1 MTRQLQVGING
12 FGRFGLHLLRYWLNA
27 PEEAAYSIRF
37 INDDFFSLDQVLEIL
52 SSDPHV
58 PFSDFDVSH
67 QDGVLLFSKGLKTY
81 QLQYTQAAQ
90 ANIPWVGQPD
100 LVLECSGKAT
110 AADRCRP
117 YLTGNTKRVII
128 SATSWDADSTLVYGF
143 NHTSLDL
150 SMDIVSYGSCTVN
163 AYVPLADYI
172 HSQYGLVDSDVNVV
186 HNVPAY
192 KLPDS
197 QTLNRKFCTLEKSAK
212 NLLPYLDDSNFMV
225 NYTLVPYTGASLIDF
240 RFRLQSPPLNRDA
253 LVQDLKQATQ
263 TGRLADLYGMVAVD
277 QGPEEHILTP
287 FSAVFIEENV
297 KLLGD
302 NLYIQAYFDT
312 ENSVNRYHDLVNY
325 VAQATA
331 ALPSRSAAAIA

>member
-37 INDDFFSLDQVLEIL
+37 INDDFFPLDHVLEIL
-52 SSDPHV
+52 SSDPYV
-58 PFSDFDVSH
+58 PFSDFDISH
-67 QDGVLLFSKGLKTY
+67 QDNVLMFSKGLKTY
-81 QLQYTQAAQ
+81 QVQYTQAVQ

-117 YLTGNTKRVII
+117 YLTGNTQRVII
-128 SATSWDADSTLVYGF
+128 SATSWDANSTLVYGF
-143 NHTSLDL
+143 NHTDLD
-150 SMDIVSYGSCTVN
+150 STMDIVSYGSCTVN

-192 KLPDS
+192 KLADS
-197 QTLNRKFCTLEKSAK
+197 QTLNRKFCTLEKSAT
-212 NLLPYLDDSNFMV
+212 NLLSYLDDSNFIV

-240 RFRLQSPPLNRDA
+240 RFRLQTPPANREVI
-253 LVQDLKQATQ
+253 VQNLKQALA
-263 TGRLADLYGMVAVD
+263 TGQLANLYGMVTVNR
-277 QGPEEHILTP
+277 GPEEHVLTP

-331 ALPSRSAAAIA
+331 VQSFCYAAAIA